1 MPRLSKQ
8 IPENAEPHILRETH
22 RQKRGLQAAEE
33 LVSIGVEKDINIET
47 TVVYHYL
54 ENSDKEITILQGGA
68 RSGKTMNS
76 LIWFCVKL
84 MSEENKILSICRAS
98 LPTIRGTIL
107 RDFKEVMLKLG
118 IWDDN
123 RFNQTQLIYE
133 MGSNT
138 IEFISTDQP
147 QKIRGRKRN
156 YLYMNEANEI
166 EKEAA
171 MQLILRTTEKTVLD
185 YNPSDEDGWFYDWA
199 DKPESDFYITTYKD
213 NPYLE
218 PSLIKRIESM
228 QQADDNYWRVFGLG
242 LRGVSLH
249 KIFTHWKPVPRI
261 PDDVDEIV
269 YGVDFGF
276 NSPSAVTRVGIK
288 DDRIFL
294 SEVIYEKGLT
304 TQDLMVR
311 MAAEGVNKDDILYC
325 DAAAA
330 ESIEELIRGGWNANK
345 ADKDVLEGIRKMK
358 SMPMYVTD
366 YSTNFIGELRG
377 YCWKLDKN
385 GTPLDEPV
393 KYKDH
398 LIDAARYAVFTHVKS
413 DQIEWFVI

>member
-1 MPRLSKQ
+1 MRKL
-8 IPENAEPHILRETH
+8 IPENADPHVQRETS
-22 RQKRGLQAAEE
+22 RLTRGIKAAEE
-33 LVSIGVEKDINIET
+33 MVSVGVERAIDIGT

-54 ENSDKEITILQGGA
+54 ENSKKEITILQGGA
-68 RSGKTMNS
+68 RSGKTVNT

-118 IWDDN
+118 VWDDN
-123 RFNQTQLIYE
+123 RFNQTQLTYE
-133 MGSNT
+133 FGSNLV
-138 IEFISTDQP
+138 EFISTDQP

-166 EKEAA
+166 EKESA

-185 YNPSDEDGWFYDWA
+185 FNPSDEEGWFYDWA
-199 DKPESDFYITTYKD
+199 EKPESDFYITTYKD

-218 PSLIKRIESM
+218 ESLVKRIESM
-228 QQADDNYWRVFGLG
+228 KEADDNYWRVFGMG

-249 KIFTHWKPVPRI
+249 KIFTHWKPVARFPE
-261 PDDVDEIV
+261 DCQEIV

-276 NSPSAVTRVGIK
+276 NAPSAVVKVGFK
-288 DDRIFL
+288 DDRVFAQ
-294 SEVIYEKGLT
+294 EVIYEKNLT
-304 TQDLMVR
+304 TADLMAR
-311 MAAEGVNKDDILYC
+311 METEGVFKDDMLYC

-330 ESIEELIRGGWNANK
+330 ESIEELLRAGWNANK

-358 SMPMYVTD
+358 SLPLYVTD
-366 YSTNFIGELRG
+366 FSINFMAELRG

-385 GTPLDEPV
+385 GNPLDTPV

-398 LIDAARYAVFTHVKS
+398 LIDACRYAVFTHSKS
-413 DQIEWFVI
+413 DQPDWYII

>member
-1 MPRLSKQ
+1 MKINH
-8 IPENAEPHILRETH
+8 IPENAEPHINRETY
-22 RQKRGLQAAEE
+22 RQKRGIQAAEE
-33 LVSIGVEKDINIET
+33 MVSIGVEKDINIDT
-47 TVVYHYL
+47 TIVYHYL
-54 ENSDKEITILQGGA
+54 ENSNKEITILQGGA
-68 RSGKTMNS
+68 RSGKTVNT
-76 LIWFCVKL
+76 LIWFAIKL
-84 MSEENKILSICRAS
+84 MSQENKVLSICRAS

-107 RDFKEVMLKLG
+107 RDFKEILLKLG

-123 RFNQTQLIYE
+123 RFNQTQLTYE
-133 MGSNT
+133 LGSNL

-166 EKEAA
+166 EKESA
-171 MQLILRTTEKTVLD
+171 MQLILRTTEKTVMD

-199 DKPESDFYITTYKD
+199 EKPEADFYITTYKD
-213 NPYLE
+213 NPFLE
-218 PSLIKRIESM
+218 ESLIRRIESM
-228 QQADDNYWRVFGLG
+228 QEADDNYWRVFGLG

-249 KIFTHWKPVPRI
+249 KIFTHWKPIARF
-261 PDDVDEIV
+261 PDDIEDIV

-276 NSPSAVTRVGIK
+276 NAPSAVVRVGFK
-288 DDRIFL
+288 DDKMFV
-294 SEVIYEKGLT
+294 SEIIYEKGLT
-304 TQDLMVR
+304 TQDLMVK
-311 MAAEGVNKDDILYC
+311 MAAEGISTDDILYC

-358 SMPMYVTD
+358 SMPMYVTE
-366 YSTNFIGELRG
+366 YSINFMAELRG

-385 GTPLDEPV
+385 GTPLDQPV

-413 DQIEWFVI
+413 DQVDWFVI